1 MRKNFYWGI
10 GFLILCLFACSRVV
24 QNFNLFP
31 IGSDLSFGEKVS
43 NEFEQGNATLIMDSS
58 SNSEIYRYLYSVRD
72 SIILNNPVEYKD
84 KFPYRVRIIKDDK
97 TLNAFCTPGGF
108 IYFYTGILKFLE
120 NEAELAGV
128 MGHEI
133 AHAAKRHSTEAL
145 TRQYGM
151 NIFTQLFID
160 TQYQVLSKIAGGLT
174 QLSYGRK
181 AELESDEYSV
191 KWLYNTAYT
200 AYGAS
205 GFFERIQ
212 SMGSG
217 KNPEFLSTHPDPGKR
232 VDHMKKLHQDLGGKP
247 GNDFRERYQQNI
259 KRYL

>member
-1 MRKNFYWGI
+1 MSKNDLFKAFLLI
-10 GFLILCLFACSRVV
+10 GLIACGKVA

-43 NEFEQGNATLIMDSS
+43 NEFEQGNATLIMDSA
-58 SNSEIYRYLYSVRD
+58 SNAPLYRYLYSVRD
-72 SIILNNPVEYKD
+72 SILKNNAVEYKD
-84 KFPYRVRIIKDDK
+84 QFPYRIRIIKDDK

-108 IYFYTGILKFLE
+108 IYFYTGILKFLD

-151 NIFTQLFID
+151 AIFTQLFID
-160 TQYQVLSKIAGGLT
+160 TQYQMLSQIAGGLT

-181 AELESDEYSV
+181 AELESDEFSV

-212 SMGSG
+212 SMGGGRS
-217 KNPEFLSTHPDPGKR
+217 PEFLSTHPDPGKR
-232 VDHMKKLHQDLGGKP
+232 VDHMKTLHQSLGGKI
-247 GNDFRERYQQNI
+247 GHDFRDRYQQMIRNHI
-259 KRYL
+259 N